1 LWLLALHLSPALV
14 QGAGDVARDAS
25 ERGVADDGAAT
36 VAPPDG
42 ETTDGAPPATAR
54 VRREPH
60 ATVIESDRGRLVL
73 ANHLQFQFDYEKPNG
88 TLQLP
93 GTPEPGAGK
102 GAFKLRRA
110 KTSLEG
116 WLWKREITYK
126 LQLAWSGADAGT
138 STLTPLED
146 ARLTYDVSKTGA
158 FAVTIG
164 QFKVP
169 LGRQELTTSDV
180 QQFVDRS
187 LLSGELTRGRDA
199 GIMVGGLLNG
209 GKLEY
214 QAGVFNG
221 NPASRMTNDNQKLQ
235 YNARVVLQP
244 LGALAYREGDLED
257 STRPLLAL
265 AAQWEHNDL
274 HGATN
279 ANDLLTIVL
288 GGELVVKYRGF
299 FLFGEYFHRD
309 REPEQGLS
317 FASPGFNVQAGVF
330 LVPRRLEVA
339 LRLAGYD
346 PSDALSGDDRREKGV
361 AASYFIDGH
370 GLKLQAD
377 FRRLEDDGLKR
388 RSHELRLQTQLVF

>member
-1 LWLLALHLSPALV
+1 VTPPA
-14 QGAGDVARDAS
+14 
-25 ERGVADDGAAT
+25 
-36 VAPPDG
+36 G
-42 ETTDGAPPATAR
+42 EATDGAPRAAAPPAAVR

-73 ANHLQFQFDYEKPNG
+73 ATHIQFQLDYEKPNG

-102 GAFKLRRA
+102 GAFKVRRA
-110 KTSLEG
+110 KTSLDG
-116 WLWKREITYK
+116 WFWKREITYK

-169 LGRQELTTSDV
+169 LGRQELTTSDA

-187 LLSGELTRGRDA
+187 LLSGEVTRGRDT
-199 GIMVGGLLNG
+199 GIMVGGLLKG

-214 QAGVFNG
+214 QAGIFNG
-221 NPASRMTNDNQKLQ
+221 NPASRMTNDNQKFQ
-235 YNARVVLQP
+235 YNARVVFQP
-244 LGALAYREGDLED
+244 LGALAYREGDIE
-257 STRPLLAL
+257 SSARPLVAL

-288 GGELVVKYRGF
+288 GAELAVKYRGF
-299 FLFGEYFHRD
+299 SLFGEYFHRD
-309 REPEQGLS
+309 REPEQGPS

-330 LVPRRLEVA
+330 VVPKRLEVA
-339 LRLAGYD
+339 LRLAGCD
-346 PSDALSGDDRREKGV
+346 PSDALPGNDRREKGV
-361 AASYFIDGH
+361 AATYFIDGH
-370 GLKLQAD
+370 DLKIQAD

-388 RSHELRLQTQLVF
+388 RSHVLRLQTQFVF